1 MGGGDCGADWVLRGW
16 RSGEGVSEVPSAPS
30 PLAHVT
36 NVEKRRGSTRG
47 TSCCLLLTQWHEEG
61 RVYLLCRVSTP
72 TSTLLMMYRWIAYQL
87 LHALAQCHEAGVCHG
102 DLKSENVLLTSW
114 T

>member
-1 MGGGDCGADWVLRGW
+1 M
-16 RSGEGVSEVPSAPS
+16 PSS
-30 PLAHVT
+30 FPLA
-36 NVEKRRGSTRG
+36 NVEKRCWGTGSCVLPPRPV
-47 TSCCLLLTQWHEEG
+47 SQEG
-61 RVYLLCRVSTP
+61 EGVPAMPIIHT
-72 TSTLLMMYRWIAYQL
+72 TSTLCMMCRWIAYQL

>member
-1 MGGGDCGADWVLRGW
+1 M
-16 RSGEGVSEVPSAPS
+16 PII
-30 PLAHVT
+30 HT
-36 NVEKRRGSTRG
+36 
-47 TSCCLLLTQWHEEG
+47 
-61 RVYLLCRVSTP
+61 
-72 TSTLLMMYRWIAYQL
+72 TSTLCMMCRWIAYQL